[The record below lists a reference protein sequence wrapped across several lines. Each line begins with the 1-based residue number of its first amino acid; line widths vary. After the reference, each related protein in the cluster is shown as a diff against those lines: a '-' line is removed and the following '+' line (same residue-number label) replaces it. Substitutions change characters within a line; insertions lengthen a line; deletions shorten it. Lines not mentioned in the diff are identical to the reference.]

1 MAIVKTMG
9 VVVAVLV
16 VLWLIFAVV
25 GVLTAILKS
34 VLVVLIVIAIIF
46 GAYHFFKSTRPL
58 GQPSRIELLA
68 AWPSG

>member
-1 MAIVKTMG
+1 MAVVKTMG

-34 VLVVLIVIAIIF
+34 VFVVLIVIALCY
-46 GAYHFFKSTRPL
+46 GAFHFFKKH
-58 GQPSRIELLA
+58 
-68 AWPSG
+68 